1 MDSGTLTYL
10 LSQLFAAASFAYG
23 VYGFLHPADRNFR
36 TAFAIS
42 SVLMAAHYALLGAW
56 IGVAICFVAAGR
68 YWVANL
74 MTEPRDKLIWM
85 TVFILL
91 GLLCGHMVYLGPQ
104 SALPVMANILA
115 TYAVFQLKG
124 SQLRATMLLVS
135 SCWIA
140 YNLYHQSVMGV
151 GQEVFYS
158 ALNIYTIIR
167 TARSAKAAPP
177 VTAHSVPMV
186 AHGGMGLFDR
196 RKQPRD

>member
-1 MDSGTLTYL
+1 MTLYL

-74 MTEPRDKLIWM
+74 MTEPRDKLLWM

-91 GLLCGHMVYLGPQ
+91 GLLCGHLAYLGPQ
-104 SALPVMANILA
+104 SALPVMANIMA

-135 SCWIA
+135 CCWIA
-140 YNLYHQSVMGV
+140 YNVYHQSVMGIA
-151 GQEVFYS
+151 QEVFYS
-158 ALNIYTIIR
+158 SLNIYTIHRALR
-167 TARSAKAAPP
+167 THKHVPP
-177 VTAHSVPMV
+177 VTAHSVPMA
-186 AHGGMGLFDR
+186 AHGGVGLFDR
-196 RKQPRD
+196 RKHSRE